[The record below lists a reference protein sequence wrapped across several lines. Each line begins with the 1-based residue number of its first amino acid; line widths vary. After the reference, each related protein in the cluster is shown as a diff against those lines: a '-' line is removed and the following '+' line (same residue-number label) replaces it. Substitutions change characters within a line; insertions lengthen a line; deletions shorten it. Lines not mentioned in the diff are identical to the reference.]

1 MEFLDYLKSAAKS
14 STSVYTKFLQQ
25 YKFGDS
31 GLHIFYEG
39 KDDPSFY
46 SNYIERYR
54 SKKQRVYYYRANNKK
69 GVYHNYSQVD
79 WTQYK
84 KNRVLFLVDKDFRDI
99 LNETYPNDTNIFETK
114 YYSIEN
120 YLVTKSMFARSLR
133 ELLSIDDDK
142 TINKITREFIIQ
154 LNNFHIEIMPVIA
167 LILYF
172 RENNLNANLNQ
183 IDLSKVFEF
192 KVKVKR
198 KRNIKEFLEKSMDTP
213 NTAPWKEVL
222 KHVRTLHEIDNSK
235 YFVRGKFE
243 MWFFIKFLNSL
254 PEILNCDRKKGE
266 PKIKLNVNLSE
277 ATFVQVLA
285 PRLRIPSELKEFLD
299 ENLKKSA

>member
-1 MEFLDYLKSAAKS
+1 MEFLDYLKNAAKS

-69 GVYHNYSQVD
+69 SVYHNYSQVD
-79 WTQYK
+79 WNKYK

-99 LNETYPNDTNIFETK
+99 LNETYPDETNIFETK

-154 LNNFHIEIMPVIA
+154 LNNFHKEIMPIIA

-172 RENNLNANLNQ
+172 RESNLNANLNQ
-183 IDLSKVFEF
+183 IDLSQVFEF
-192 KVKVKR
+192 KEKVKR
-198 KRNIKEFLEKSMDTP
+198 KRNIKEFLEKSMDVP
-213 NTAPWKEVL
+213 NEAPWKDVL
-222 KHVRTLHEIDNSK
+222 RHIRSLKEIDNSK

-243 MWFFIKFLNSL
+243 MWFFVKFLNSL

-266 PKIKLNVNLSE
+266 PKYKLNVNISE
-277 ATFVQVLA
+277 STFVQVLA
-285 PRLRIPSELKEFLD
+285 PRLRIPTELKVFLD